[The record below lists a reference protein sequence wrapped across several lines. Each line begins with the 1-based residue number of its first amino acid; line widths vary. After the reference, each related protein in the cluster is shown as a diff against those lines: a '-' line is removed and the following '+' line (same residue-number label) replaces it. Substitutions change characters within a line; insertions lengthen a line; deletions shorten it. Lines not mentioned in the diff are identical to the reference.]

1 MLSYLKKNSF
11 PAQLRTKYVICTS
24 IHTICTMYIYI
35 YIFLQDLQDQNG
47 YSLPKGPVFMS
58 PKTFAEALVDAMS
71 DPSKVKA
78 TKIQSVLNLFDIKQ
92 DVILGAYGNRNSDT
106 KAYLEAGIHPNKIF
120 IVNEK
125 SVVRRVSDGKKMTYQ
140 DHVNNINNMYPKLN
154 LTNKY

>member
-71 DPSKVKA
+71 DPVK
-78 TKIQSVLNLFDIKQ
+78 L
-92 DVILGAYGNRNSDT
+92 
-106 KAYLEAGIHPNKIF
+106 
-120 IVNEK
+120 
-125 SVVRRVSDGKKMTYQ
+125 
-140 DHVNNINNMYPKLN
+140 KLRKFN
-154 LTNKY
+154 PF

>member
-1 MLSYLKKNSF
+1 
-11 PAQLRTKYVICTS
+11 
-24 IHTICTMYIYI
+24 
-35 YIFLQDLQDQNG
+35 
-47 YSLPKGPVFMS
+47 MS

-78 TKIQSVLNLFDIKQ
+78 TKIQSILNLFDIKQ

-106 KAYLEAGIHPNKIF
+106 KAYLEAGIRQNKIF

-140 DHVNNINNMYPKLN
+140 DHVNNINNMYPKLDF
-154 LTNKY
+154 NK

>member
-1 MLSYLKKNSF
+1 M
-11 PAQLRTKYVICTS
+11 
-24 IHTICTMYIYI
+24 
-35 YIFLQDLQDQNG
+35 QDLQDQNG

-58 PKTFAEALVDAMS
+58 PKTFSEALVDAMS

-140 DHVNNINNMYPKLN
+140 DHVNNINDMYPNLN

>member
-1 MLSYLKKNSF
+1 M
-11 PAQLRTKYVICTS
+11 
-24 IHTICTMYIYI
+24 
-35 YIFLQDLQDQNG
+35 QDLQDQNG

-78 TKIQSVLNLFDIKQ
+78 TKIQSVLNLFEIKQ

-154 LTNKY
+154 LTNNKY